1 MCEDQE
7 VGTTGSPLGG
17 CLSPVVNFFVC
28 FPAQI
33 RSYRESVIECDPGS
47 YVGGEFSRVFLSG
60 QR

>member
-7 VGTTGSPLGG
+7 VGTTGSTLGG
-17 CLSPVVNFFVC
+17 CLPPVVNFFVC

-33 RSYRESVIECDPGS
+33 RSYRASVIECDPGS
-47 YVGGEFSRVFLSG
+47 CVGGEFSRVFLSG